1 MFVFSTLQQQLK
13 RLRLK
18 RRDMQQQISRGQ
30 QLQVQEGLGDSLQD
44 DLHKLDTTLNQMD
57 QSMEAQEQSLEVG

>member
-1 MFVFSTLQQQLK
+1 MLVSSSLQQQLK

-30 QLQVQEGLGDSLQD
+30 QLQVHEGLGERVQD
-44 DLHKLDTTLNQMD
+44 DLHKLDTTLSQMD
-57 QSMEAQEQSLEVG
+57 QSMEAQEQSLEVS